1 MEEQP
6 LDLSMAGTRKKQK
19 KTMNPP
25 KAELIIESLYKIG
38 HDCMTILAI
47 NIASKVLTY
56 GK

>member
-47 NIASKVLTY
+47 NIASKVLTN